1 VHPKHREIHNISV
14 TFKDRLSDQET
25 TMSAATQTPA
35 RAADQSATAAMR
47 GRQGVGVGDNPP
59 VTVDYLEAGSFGPV
73 VVLVH
78 SSVSGARQWRRL
90 MDDLKGDF
98 RVRAVNLFGYAKTPP
113 WPAARTQTLDDQAR
127 LVEAVMPTNADE
139 VYLVGHS
146 FGGSVAMKAAA
157 RLSGRVAKLVLLETN
172 PFHFLAQSGRVD
184 AFAEAMELRNFIK
197 KFGALS
203 EWATAAEKFADYWGG
218 AGTWRDMSL
227 DRRIA
232 FSEALKPN
240 YFEWDAVMN
249 ETTPLEQWATLLPRD
264 TLLVCDP
271 RTVLPIREIAALL
284 HRSNPGWIYREVPG
298 AGHMAPI
305 THPELINPLVGSFL
319 RSPADTER
327 MIGLG
332 RLQPPNQA

>member
-1 VHPKHREIHNISV
+1 
-14 TFKDRLSDQET
+14 
-25 TMSAATQTPA
+25 MSAATQTPA

-113 WPAARTQTLDDQAR
+113 WPAVRTQTLDDQAR
-127 LVEAVMPTNADE
+127 LVEAVLPTNADE

-172 PFHFLAQSGRVD
+172 PFHFLAQFGRVD

-249 ETTPLEQWATLLPRD
+249 ETTPLEQWAALLPRD

-332 RLQPPNQA
+332 RLQPPNQARGKPLPERTPS

>member
-1 VHPKHREIHNISV
+1 
-14 TFKDRLSDQET
+14 
-25 TMSAATQTPA
+25 MSAATQTPA

-113 WPAARTQTLDDQAR
+113 WPAVRTQTLDDQAR
-127 LVEAVMPTNADE
+127 LVEAVLPTNADE

-172 PFHFLAQSGRVD
+172 PFHFLAQFGRVD

-249 ETTPLEQWATLLPRD
+249 ETTPLEQWAALLPRD

-298 AGHMAPI
+298 AGHMAPV
-305 THPELINPLVGSFL
+305 TPPGTDQS
-319 RSPADTER
+319 A
-327 MIGLG
+327 G
-332 RLQPPNQA
+332 RLISAITGRH

>member
-1 VHPKHREIHNISV
+1 M
-14 TFKDRLSDQET
+14 T
-25 TMSAATQTPA
+25 AATIA
-35 RAADQSATAAMR
+35 ADRAADQSATAAMR
-47 GRQGVGVGDNPP
+47 GRQGAGVGDKPP
-59 VTVDYLEAGSFGPV
+59 VIADYLEAGSFGPMV
-73 VVLVH
+73 ILLH

-98 RVRAVNLFGYAKTPP
+98 RVRAVNLFGYGKTPS
-113 WPAARTQTLDDQAR
+113 WPAEKAQSLDDQAR
-127 LVEAVMPTNADE
+127 LVETVVPTNADE

-157 RLSGRVAKLVLLETN
+157 QLAGRVAKLVLLETN
-172 PFHFLAQSGRVD
+172 PFHLLAQSGRVD
-184 AFAEAMELRNFIK
+184 AFAEAIELRDFIK
-197 KFGALS
+197 KFGARG

-249 ETTPLEQWATLLPRD
+249 ETTPLEQWAALLPRD

-284 HRSNPGWIYREVPG
+284 HRSNPGWIYKEVSG

-319 RSPADTER
+319 RSPANIEG
-327 MIGLG
+327 MIEVSG
-332 RLQPPNQA
+332 RRAPTQV